1 MCYKKKIRLEEKNSQ
16 VFFFFFE
23 NVYMYI
29 KDTITKN

>member
-1 MCYKKKIRLEEKNSQ
+1 MCYKKKIRLEEKISQ
-16 VFFFFFE
+16 VFFFE